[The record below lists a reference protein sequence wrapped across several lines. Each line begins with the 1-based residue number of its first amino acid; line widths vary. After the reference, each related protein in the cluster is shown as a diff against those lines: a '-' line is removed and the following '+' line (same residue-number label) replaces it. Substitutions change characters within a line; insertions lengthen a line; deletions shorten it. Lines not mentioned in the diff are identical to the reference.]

1 MVKLIVGGKGSGKS
15 RRLVDDLNKQAEN
28 TENNIICILRG
39 DRLDKYVK
47 FRVRMIDINQYPINN
62 YDELLAFIAG
72 LNARDYDI
80 THIYIDSIAKAHS
93 MPMMRSSA
101 ASPTCSRALTP
112 RRTTRTSGARCWKPT
127 RSAASAAKGRV
138 PRSHPRHR

>member
-80 THIYIDSIAKAHS
+80 THIYIDSIAKVARSEDQAELTRFLAALEGMSEEHHFEAEIIYSCECEDEIGRAH
-93 MPMMRSSA
+93 
-101 ASPTCSRALTP
+101 
-112 RRTTRTSGARCWKPT
+112 
-127 RSAASAAKGRV
+127 V
-138 PRSHPRHR
+138 